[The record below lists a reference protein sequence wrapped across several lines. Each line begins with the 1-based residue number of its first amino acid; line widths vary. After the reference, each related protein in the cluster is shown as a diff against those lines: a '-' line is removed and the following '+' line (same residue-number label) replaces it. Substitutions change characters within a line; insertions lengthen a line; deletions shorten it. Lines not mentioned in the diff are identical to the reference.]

1 MTFRRILLSAVIA
14 VSLLMT
20 TGSCDDQ
27 GAKDAP
33 IPREKMQRLLLDINI
48 AEVYSGMTKD
58 TLHKP
63 GTKNADSLT
72 AFYTDV
78 FAHHQVTRE
87 QFEQAMVWYKA
98 HPDEMD
104 SLVNAIMPE
113 VERLQPGK

>member
-1 MTFRRILLSAVIA
+1 MTFRRDLLSAAIA
-14 VSLLMT
+14 VSLLLT
-20 TGSCDDQ
+20 TSACDDQ
-27 GAKDAP
+27 GAKEAP

-78 FAHHQVTRE
+78 FAHHHVTRE
-87 QFEQAMVWYKA
+87 EFEKAMIWYKA

>member
-1 MTFRRILLSAVIA
+1 MTFRRALLSAAIA
-14 VSLLMT
+14 AFLVLT
-20 TGSCDDQ
+20 TGSCNDQ
-27 GAKDAP
+27 GATEAP
-33 IPREKMQRLLLDINI
+33 IPREKMQRQLLDINI

-113 VERLQPGK
+113 VERMQPGK

>member
-1 MTFRRILLSAVIA
+1 MTFRRYLLSAAIA
-14 VSLLMT
+14 FSLLMT
-20 TGSCDDQ
+20 TVSCDDQ
-27 GAKDAP
+27 GAREAP

-58 TLHKP
+58 TLHKND
-63 GTKNADSLT
+63 TKNADSLT
-72 AFYTDV
+72 AFYADI
-78 FAHHQVTRE
+78 FAHHHVTRE
-87 QFEQAMVWYKA
+87 EFEKAMVWYKA